1 MKQKHILKWLGIAL
15 GAYLLYAV
23 LTAILVPLPQKEATG
38 KLWSQYEARLSTD
51 ASQERVRSIEDTD
64 SALLWR
70 LQLIES
76 AEREVIFSTFDLRAD
91 GSGQDLMAALYGAAQ
106 RGVRVRV
113 IVDGLNGF
121 LHLQNS
127 GVLRALAA
135 EENVEVRFY
144 DPIDLLRPWKLNY
157 RLHDKYLIADGS
169 KYILGGRNSNDLFLG
184 SYQENQNI
192 DRDVLVVSDGGE
204 GSSVSQLLTYFESV
218 WSQPENKTITG
229 KTSDAAAARA
239 DECRSET
246 ARARFY
252 HQLYRGNLTDDQ
264 LYQKITDALTV
275 LRQGAS
281 RHDTQV
287 SIRALPGRASRK
299 QTAVCRSC
307 PTCGVVT
314 MTIHSAVASSGPSG
328 RGTMPMILGMGSGFV
343 MAAFAVCSCSTRIP
357 SSAAGTAGFWSSSR
371 HGHFISG
378 SVVLCRALQKNK
390 RYYYQKNHF
399 ISVSSMAYRMKRNG
413 AGLASICILATMV
426 LVMLSSTACLYFGKG
441 GQRCARAIRATFPW
455 SCAFTK
461 DEVAA
466 WMKQTS
472 LIARGMIEPSSGRTV
487 LTYRINDDTR
497 SAWFSGFLTDNSSP
511 AQEET
516 TLMDYERA
524 VDLTILPLED
534 YNSMMGE
541 SLTLEADEGVFC
553 CPRMPCYYESG
564 YPHRRA
570 DLPDQGQRGISA
582 AWRGLARTS
591 RRRSI

>member
-15 GAYLLYAV
+15 GVYLLYAV
-23 LTAILVPLPQKEATG
+23 LTAVFVPLPQKEAAG
-38 KLWSQYEARLSTD
+38 ELWSQYEARLSTD

-229 KTSDAAAARA
+229 KTS
-239 DECRSET
+239 S
-246 ARARFY
+246 
-252 HQLYRGNLTDDQ
+252 Q
-264 LYQKITDALTV
+264 TDALQERYAALCAVHGKELAAVDWEVETAAV
-275 LRQGAS
+275 THVSLLSGSPRAEAKPERLLGLLTLKAKYFIARRRRVRGRLRPVAAYEDNFNRKRFERRRFIQR
-281 RHDTQV
+281 RHAQ
-287 SIRALPGRASRK
+287 
-299 QTAVCRSC
+299 
-307 PTCGVVT
+307 
-314 MTIHSAVASSGPSG
+314 
-328 RGTMPMILGMGSGFV
+328 
-343 MAAFAVCSCSTRIP
+343 RI
-357 SSAAGTAGFWSSSR
+357 SR
-371 HGHFISG
+371 HGADARH
-378 SVVLCRALQKNK
+378 RE
-390 RYYYQKNHF
+390 R
-399 ISVSSMAYRMKRNG
+399 
-413 AGLASICILATMV
+413 
-426 LVMLSSTACLYFGKG
+426 G
-441 GQRCARAIRATFPW
+441 GQCHT
-455 SCAFTK
+455 
-461 DEVAA
+461 AA
-466 WMKQTS
+466 
-472 LIARGMIEPSSGRTV
+472 GERTV
-487 LTYRINDDTR
+487 HRPEPPR
-497 SAWFSGFLTDNSSP
+497 P
-511 AQEET
+511 ARRRHGIR
-516 TLMDYERA
+516 RA
-524 VDLTILPLED
+524 V
-534 YNSMMGE
+534 
-541 SLTLEADEGVFC
+541 
-553 CPRMPCYYESG
+553 
-564 YPHRRA
+564 
-570 DLPDQGQRGISA
+570 
-582 AWRGLARTS
+582 
-591 RRRSI
+591 

>member
-15 GAYLLYAV
+15 GVYLLYAV
-23 LTAILVPLPQKEATG
+23 LTAVFVPLPQKEAAG
-38 KLWSQYEARLSTD
+38 ELWSQYEARLSTD

-229 KTSDAAAARA
+229 KTS
-239 DECRSET
+239 S
-246 ARARFY
+246 
-252 HQLYRGNLTDDQ
+252 Q
-264 LYQKITDALTV
+264 TDALQERYAALCAVHGKELAAVDWEVETAAV
-275 LRQGAS
+275 THVSLLSGSPRAEAKAPELWDALVRLMAQGDDILLQTPYIICNDKMYNDLEALAETRQLRVLTNAVENGANPSGCGQSLHTKTILIGNDLSVVGSFNADMRSAYLDTELMLVIESEEVNATLRQESVQYIDQSRLALHDGGTEYGA
-281 RHDTQV
+281 RFEEMTLPWAE
-287 SIRALPGRASRK
+287 RALY
-299 QTAVCRSC
+299 
-307 PTCGVVT
+307 
-314 MTIHSAVASSGPSG
+314 TI
-328 RGTMPMILGMGSGFV
+328 L
-343 MAAFAVCSCSTRIP
+343 
-357 SSAAGTAGFWSSSR
+357 
-371 HGHFISG
+371 
-378 SVVLCRALQKNK
+378 SVV
-390 RYYYQKNHF
+390 
-399 ISVSSMAYRMKRNG
+399 
-413 AGLASICILATMV
+413 
-426 LVMLSSTACLYFGKG
+426 
-441 GQRCARAIRATFPW
+441 QRPIRH
-455 SCAFTK
+455 
-461 DEVAA
+461 
-466 WMKQTS
+466 
-472 LIARGMIEPSSGRTV
+472 L
-487 LTYRINDDTR
+487 L
-497 SAWFSGFLTDNSSP
+497 
-511 AQEET
+511 
-516 TLMDYERA
+516 
-524 VDLTILPLED
+524 
-534 YNSMMGE
+534 
-541 SLTLEADEGVFC
+541 
-553 CPRMPCYYESG
+553 
-564 YPHRRA
+564 
-570 DLPDQGQRGISA
+570 
-582 AWRGLARTS
+582 
-591 RRRSI
+591 